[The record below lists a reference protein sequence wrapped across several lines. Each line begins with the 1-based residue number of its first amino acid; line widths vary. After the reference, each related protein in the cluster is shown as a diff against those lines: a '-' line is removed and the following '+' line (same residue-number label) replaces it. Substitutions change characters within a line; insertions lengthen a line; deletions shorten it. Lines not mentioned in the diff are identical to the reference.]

1 MYDIRYILFD
11 LPGLLRCYVWRNL
24 RRYFPADSG
33 QTSTQRNKKA
43 LHITYGI
50 SPPDVLASFNLIFQ
64 CSRLGCSFLS
74 SASYL
79 SFICA
84 SDSSPSPAE
93 APFFSAMN

>member
-64 CSRLGCSFLS
+64 CSRLGLFLFEQC
-74 SASYL
+74 L
-79 SFICA
+79 VPELHLCKRLFTVTC
-84 SDSSPSPAE
+84 
-93 APFFSAMN
+93 